1 VDRGHVSLNLCRQIV
16 KARANACNP
25 AAQCRQWCYHQTRSQ
40 NSTLKEEIMPS
51 LFLQGD
57 GFIYHGLGLAGVSSL
72 AIGFDDTG
80 TGGLS
85 LNYLVLEGTTSVS
98 IFSGGTAGGFNELP
112 QLAEFAN
119 VLTTVTIKD
128 ALPFTL
134 GSPAGASNAGD
145 GVVTFGVTVASSLK
159 LIDASATTGGVKIYA
174 GATNTSSDG
183 AYVVNIVPHE
193 TITYTGLTIK
203 GGSGNDIIENDA
215 KNGIVTDGNGADTI
229 ILAGAG
235 AKATLG
241 NGAFDVVFV
250 GHSDLGTNEAAGS
263 ALGDSVTFGAAA
275 TASLVVDKG
284 AEAGSTAST
293 TSIGLT
299 KVHDAA
305 GGMLINFGAIT
316 HSSTIFD
323 ETAVVAAA
331 TTLTTAENGAVD
343 AMAAPGVAYFN
354 YHGNEYFVATNATE
368 TAVSSSDA
376 IVKLVGVID
385 LHATNSSGAVT
396 LHV

>member
-1 VDRGHVSLNLCRQIV
+1 
-16 KARANACNP
+16 
-25 AAQCRQWCYHQTRSQ
+25 
-40 NSTLKEEIMPS
+40 MPVPRI
-51 LFLQGD
+51 Q
-57 GFIYHGLGLAGVSSL
+57 
-72 AIGFDDTG
+72 
-80 TGGLS
+80 LS
-85 LNYLVLEGTTSVS
+85 H
-98 IFSGGTAGGFNELP
+98 
-112 QLAEFAN
+112 
-119 VLTTVTIKD
+119 
-128 ALPFTL
+128 
-134 GSPAGASNAGD
+134 
-145 GVVTFGVTVASSLK
+145 SSLK
-159 LIDASATTGGVKIYA
+159 LIDASATTGGVDIYA

-183 AYVVNIVPHE
+183 AFVDGGSLNANV

-203 GGSGNDIIENDA
+203 GGSGSDIIENDA
-215 KNGIVTDGNGADTI
+215 KNGIVTDGNGADTV
-229 ILAGAG
+229 ILAGAD

-241 NGAFDVVFV
+241 HGAFDVVFV
-250 GHSDLGTNEAAGS
+250 GHSDLGTNEAAGN

-275 TASLVVDKG
+275 TASLVVGTG

-323 ETAVVAAA
+323 ETAAVAAA

>member
-1 VDRGHVSLNLCRQIV
+1 
-16 KARANACNP
+16 
-25 AAQCRQWCYHQTRSQ
+25 
-40 NSTLKEEIMPS
+40 MPS

-145 GVVTFGVTVASSLK
+145 GVVTFSPLSPTKFASSLT
-159 LIDASATTGGVKIYA
+159 LIDASATTGGVDIYA

-183 AYVVNIVPHE
+183 AYVVTLVNTDK

-203 GGSGNDIIENDA
+203 GGSGNDLIENDA
-215 KNGIVTDGNGADTI
+215 KNGIVTDRNGTDTV

-241 NGAFDVVFV
+241 HGAFDVVFV
-250 GHSDLGTNEAAGS
+250 GHSDLGTNEAAGN

>member
-1 VDRGHVSLNLCRQIV
+1 MVSPDSQAI
-16 KARANACNP
+16 ACP
-25 AAQCRQWCYHQTRSQ
+25 LSGR
-40 NSTLKEEIMPS
+40 NSTYRTVQIS
-51 LFLQGD
+51 GTGS
-57 GFIYHGLGLAGVSSL
+57 GFILAGETSL
-72 AIGFDDTG
+72 AMSLIDSG
-80 TGGLS
+80 TGGFGLDF
-85 LNYLVLEGTTSVS
+85 LVLNGTTSVS
-98 IFSGGTAGGFNELP
+98 IGSAAGSALAGGYNVLH
-112 QLAEFAN
+112 QLAEANN
-119 VLTTVTIKD
+119 VLTTVTISGF
-128 ALPFTL
+128 FTNSSELFIL
-134 GSPAGASNAGD
+134 GSPSGNSNTGD
-145 GVVTFGVTVASSLK
+145 GVVTATDETSKIASSLK
-159 LIDASATTGGVKIYA
+159 LIDASATTGGVEIYA
-174 GATNTSSDG
+174 GATNTSGAGAFVDG
-183 AYVVNIVPHE
+183 DVNANI

-203 GGSGNDIIENDA
+203 GGSGSDFIENDA
-215 KNGIVTDGNGADTI
+215 KNGIVTDRNGTDTV

-241 NGAFDVVFV
+241 HGAFDVVFI
-250 GHSDLGTNEAAGS
+250 GHSDLGTNEAAGN

-275 TASLVVDKG
+275 TASLVVGTG

-293 TSIGLT
+293 TSIGQT
-299 KVHDAA
+299 KVLDAA

-316 HSSTIFD
+316 HSSYIVD

>member
-1 VDRGHVSLNLCRQIV
+1 
-16 KARANACNP
+16 
-25 AAQCRQWCYHQTRSQ
+25 
-40 NSTLKEEIMPS
+40 M
-51 LFLQGD
+51 
-57 GFIYHGLGLAGVSSL
+57 
-72 AIGFDDTG
+72 GFDTASPEPARQPEAITAG
-80 TGGLS
+80 
-85 LNYLVLEGTTSVS
+85 LEGD
-98 IFSGGTAGGFNELP
+98 SGGYNALP
-112 QLAEFAN
+112 QLEEDTD
-119 VLTTVTIKD
+119 VLTTVTLKGSE
-128 ALPFTL
+128 PFTL

-145 GVVTFGVTVASSLK
+145 GVVVFSASATGTLSHSSLK
-159 LIDASATTGGVKIYA
+159 LIDASATTGGVDIYA

-183 AYVVNIVPHE
+183 AYVVTLVNTDK

-215 KNGIVTDGNGADTI
+215 KNGIVTDRNGTDTV

-241 NGAFDVVFV
+241 HGAFDVVFV
-250 GHSDLGTNEAAGS
+250 GHSDLGTNEAAGN

-275 TASLVVDKG
+275 TASLVVGTG

-293 TSIGLT
+293 TSIGQT
-299 KVHDAA
+299 KVLDAA

-316 HSSTIFD
+316 HSSIIVD
-323 ETAVVAAA
+323 ETAAVATA

-368 TAVSSSDA
+368 TAVSSLDA

>member
-1 VDRGHVSLNLCRQIV
+1 MGHLIL
-16 KARANACNP
+16 
-25 AAQCRQWCYHQTRSQ
+25 
-40 NSTLKEEIMPS
+40 E
-51 LFLQGD
+51 GD
-57 GFIYHGLGLAGVSSL
+57 GFIYKGFILAGETSL
-72 AIGFDDTG
+72 AMSPIDSG
-80 TGGLS
+80 TGGFGLDF
-85 LNYLVLEGTTSVS
+85 LVLNGTTSVS
-98 IFSGGTAGGFNELP
+98 IGSAAGSALAGGYNVLH
-112 QLAEFAN
+112 QLAEANN
-119 VLTTVTIKD
+119 VLTTVTISGFVTSSSE
-128 ALPFTL
+128 LFIL
-134 GSPAGASNAGD
+134 GSPSGNSNTGD
-145 GVVTFGVTVASSLK
+145 GVVTATAEAVMSTKIASSLT
-159 LIDASATTGGVKIYA
+159 LIDASATSGGVEIYA
-174 GATNTSSDG
+174 GATNTSGAGAFVDG
-183 AYVVNIVPHE
+183 GTLNANI

-215 KNGIVTDGNGADTI
+215 KNGIVTDRNGTDTI

-241 NGAFDVVFV
+241 HGAFDVVFV
-250 GHSDLGTNEAAGS
+250 GHSDLGTNEAAGN

-275 TASLVVDKG
+275 TASLVVGTG

-293 TSIGLT
+293 TSIGQT
-299 KVHDAA
+299 KVLDAA

-316 HSSTIFD
+316 HSSNIVD
-323 ETAVVAAA
+323 ETAVVATA

-368 TAVSSSDA
+368 TAVSSQDA